1 MTGNI
6 NFLENTTYVKKGVES
21 EVVFTKIEM
30 NNERLIFFKIQG
42 MFQKVSRLK
51 VYLPKQRWTMKANI
65 NFL

>member
-30 NNERLIFFKIQG
+30 NNKRLIFFKIQG

-51 VYLPKQRWTMKANI
+51 LYLPNRDE
-65 NFL
+65 L